1 MDRGGPSEPE
11 QDHDVV
17 EEALQLMLRIA
28 AAAAEAREHP
38 PPRSRRAD

>member
-11 QDHDVV
+11 QEPDVV

-28 AAAAEAREHP
+28 TAAAEAREHP
-38 PPRSRRAD
+38 PPRSPGVD